1 MSKSVTFRLPDE
13 VFTHLDEMA
22 NICGRDRTNF
32 LISLIEQEYD
42 RYQGSPKMKKALEAL
57 RQCQEIIRSAGMIED
72 YKEFKIVLEKEPED
86 KKPPDLVPR
95 RAGRKK
101 KAE

>member
-1 MSKSVTFRLPDE
+1 MSKSVSFRFPEE
-13 VFTHLDEMA
+13 VYKHLDEMA
-22 NICGRDRTNF
+22 NICGQDRTNF
-32 LISLIEQEYD
+32 LVNLIEQEYD
-42 RYQGSPKMKKALEAL
+42 KYQGSPKMKKALEAL
-57 RQCQEIIRSAGMIED
+57 RQCQEIIRSAGMIDD
-72 YKEFKIVLEKEPED
+72 YKEFKIVLEKDTED